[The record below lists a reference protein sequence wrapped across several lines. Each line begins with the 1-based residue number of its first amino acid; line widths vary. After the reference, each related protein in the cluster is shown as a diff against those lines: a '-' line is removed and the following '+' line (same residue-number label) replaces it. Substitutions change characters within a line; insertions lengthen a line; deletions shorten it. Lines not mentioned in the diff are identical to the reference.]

1 MAEGK
6 EPRQRRTRRAQR
18 AGAAEQA
25 PAAPQAAD
33 APEAANGAGPRALP
47 RLQELH
53 RGTVGPAMMKEF
65 GYGSPM
71 QIPTLEK
78 IVVNVGL
85 GEALTNARALEAAT
99 RDIGQITG
107 QRPVTNRARKSIA
120 NYKLREGMPVGVSV
134 TLRRR
139 RMWEFFDRLVAS
151 ALPRIRD
158 FRGLSRRSFD
168 GRGNYALGLREQV
181 IFPEIDYN
189 AVDRLRGLQ
198 VVITTTAPNDREG
211 LRLLELLGVPFT
223 RGEDG
228 RGG

>member
-1 MAEGK
+1 MAEK
-6 EPRQRRTRRAQR
+6 KATATRRPR
-18 AGAAEQA
+18 RRKAAAPAPEATEA
-25 PAAPQAAD
+25 PAAP
-33 APEAANGAGPRALP
+33 ENGSGPRALP

-53 RGTVGPAMMKEF
+53 RSTVGPAMVKEF
-65 GYGSPM
+65 GYSSPM

-99 RDIGQITG
+99 GDISQITG
-107 QRPVTNRARKSIA
+107 QRPITNRARKSIA

-158 FRGLSRRSFD
+158 FRGLSRKSFD
-168 GRGNYALGLREQV
+168 GRGNYAIGLREQV

-189 AVDRLRGLQ
+189 SVDRLRGLQ

-211 LRLLELLGVPFT
+211 LRLLEMLGVPFART
-223 RGEDG
+223 TGG
-228 RGG
+228 RTL

>member
-1 MAEGK
+1 MAEK
-6 EPRQRRTRRAQR
+6 KAPATRRPRRRRT
-18 AGAAEQA
+18 AAPVPDATEVA
-25 PAAPQAAD
+25 PA
-33 APEAANGAGPRALP
+33 PENGSGPRALP
-47 RLQELH
+47 RLLELH
-53 RGTVGPAMMKEF
+53 RSSVGAAMMKEF
-65 GYGSPM
+65 GYSSPM

-85 GEALTNARALEAAT
+85 GEALNNARALEAT
-99 RDIGQITG
+99 TGDISQITG
-107 QRPVTNRARKSIA
+107 QRPITNRARKSIA

-134 TLRRR
+134 TLRSR

-158 FRGLSRRSFD
+158 FRGLSRKSFD
-168 GRGNYALGLREQV
+168 GRGNYAIGLREQV

-211 LRLLELLGVPFT
+211 LRLLEMLGVPFART
-223 RGEDG
+223 SDG
-228 RGG
+228 SPL

>member
-6 EPRQRRTRRAQR
+6 TKARRTRRA
-18 AGAAEQA
+18 AKAEQA
-25 PAAPQAAD
+25 APEAAPQAA
-33 APEAANGAGPRALP
+33 AANGNGAGHAALP

-99 RDIGQITG
+99 SDISQITG
-107 QRPVTNRARKSIA
+107 QRPITNRARKSIA

-189 AVDRLRGLQ
+189 SVDRLRGLQ
-198 VVITTTAPNDREG
+198 VVITTTAPNDAEG
-211 LRLLELLGVPFT
+211 LRLLELLGVPFARIDGGA
-223 RGEDG
+223 RG
-228 RGG
+228 

>member
-1 MAEGK
+1 MAEK
-6 EPRQRRTRRAQR
+6 KATATRRPR
-18 AGAAEQA
+18 RRKAAAPAPEATEA
-25 PAAPQAAD
+25 PAAP
-33 APEAANGAGPRALP
+33 ENGSGPRALP

-53 RGTVGPAMMKEF
+53 RSTVGPAMVKEF
-65 GYGSPM
+65 GYSSPM

-99 RDIGQITG
+99 GDISQITG
-107 QRPVTNRARKSIA
+107 QRPITNRARKSIA

-158 FRGLSRRSFD
+158 FRGLSRKSFD
-168 GRGNYALGLREQV
+168 GRGNYAIGLREQV

-189 AVDRLRGLQ
+189 SVDRLRGLQ

-211 LRLLELLGVPFT
+211 LRLLEMLGVPFART
-223 RGEDG
+223 TGG
-228 RGG
+228 RAL

>member
-6 EPRQRRTRRAQR
+6 TKARRTRRA
-18 AGAAEQA
+18 AKAEQA
-25 PAAPQAAD
+25 APEAAPQAA
-33 APEAANGAGPRALP
+33 AANGNGAGPAALP

-99 RDIGQITG
+99 SDISQITG
-107 QRPVTNRARKSIA
+107 QRPITNRARKSIA

-189 AVDRLRGLQ
+189 SVDRLRGLQ
-198 VVITTTAPNDREG
+198 VVITTTAPNDAEG
-211 LRLLELLGVPFT
+211 LRLLELLGVPFARIDGGA
-223 RGEDG
+223 RG
-228 RGG
+228 

>member
-1 MAEGK
+1 
-6 EPRQRRTRRAQR
+6 
-18 AGAAEQA
+18 
-25 PAAPQAAD
+25 
-33 APEAANGAGPRALP
+33 
-47 RLQELH
+47 
-53 RGTVGPAMMKEF
+53 MMKEF
-65 GYGSPM
+65 GYSSPM

-85 GEALTNARALEAAT
+85 GEALTNARALESTTGDVA
-99 RDIGQITG
+99 QITG
-107 QRPVTNRARKSIA
+107 QRPITNRARKSIA

-168 GRGNYALGLREQV
+168 GRGNYAIGLREQV

-198 VVITTTAPNDREG
+198 VVITTTAPNDSEG

-223 RGEDG
+223 RSTTSA
-228 RGG
+228 GG

>member
-1 MAEGK
+1 
-6 EPRQRRTRRAQR
+6 
-18 AGAAEQA
+18 
-25 PAAPQAAD
+25 
-33 APEAANGAGPRALP
+33 
-47 RLQELH
+47 
-53 RGTVGPAMMKEF
+53 MMKEF
-65 GYGSPM
+65 GYSSPM
-71 QIPTLEK
+71 QIPTLSK

-99 RDIGQITG
+99 GDISQITG
-107 QRPVTNRARKSIA
+107 QRPITNRARKSIA

-158 FRGLSRRSFD
+158 FRGLSRKSFD
-168 GRGNYALGLREQV
+168 GRGNYAIGLREQV

-211 LRLLELLGVPFT
+211 LRLLEMLGVPFART
-223 RGEDG
+223 T
-228 RGG
+228 GGGAL

>member
-6 EPRQRRTRRAQR
+6 TKARRTRRA
-18 AGAAEQA
+18 AKAEQPA
-25 PAAPQAAD
+25 PEAAPQAA
-33 APEAANGAGPRALP
+33 AADGNGAGPAALP

-99 RDIGQITG
+99 GDISQITG
-107 QRPVTNRARKSIA
+107 QRPITNRARKSIA

-189 AVDRLRGLQ
+189 SVDRLRGLQ
-198 VVITTTAPNDREG
+198 VVITTTAPNDAEG
-211 LRLLELLGVPFT
+211 LRLLELLGVPFARIDGGA
-223 RGEDG
+223 RG
-228 RGG
+228 

>member
-1 MAEGK
+1 
-6 EPRQRRTRRAQR
+6 
-18 AGAAEQA
+18 
-25 PAAPQAAD
+25 
-33 APEAANGAGPRALP
+33 
-47 RLQELH
+47 
-53 RGTVGPAMMKEF
+53 MMKEF
-65 GYGSPM
+65 GYSSAM

-99 RDIGQITG
+99 GDISQITG
-107 QRPVTNRARKSIA
+107 QRPITNRARKSIA

-139 RMWEFFDRLVAS
+139 RMWEFFDRLIAS

-158 FRGLSRRSFD
+158 FRGLPRKSFD
-168 GRGNYALGLREQV
+168 GRGNYAIGLREQV

-189 AVDRLRGLQ
+189 SVDRLRGLQ

-211 LRLLELLGVPFT
+211 LRLLELLGVPFVRVT
-223 RGEDG
+223 G
-228 RGG
+228 R

>member
-1 MAEGK
+1 MAEK
-6 EPRQRRTRRAQR
+6 KAPATRRPRRRKA
-18 AGAAEQA
+18 
-25 PAAPQAAD
+25 AAP
-33 APEAANGAGPRALP
+33 APEATEVSAAPENGSGPRALP
-47 RLQELH
+47 RLQVLH
-53 RGTVGPAMMKEF
+53 RSTVGPAMMKEF
-65 GYGSPM
+65 GYSSPM

-99 RDIGQITG
+99 GDISQITG

-120 NYKLREGMPVGVSV
+120 NYQLREGMPVGVSV

-158 FRGLSRRSFD
+158 FRGLSRKSFD
-168 GRGNYALGLREQV
+168 GRGNYAIGLREQV

-189 AVDRLRGLQ
+189 SVDRLRGLQ

-211 LRLLELLGVPFT
+211 LRLLEMLGVPFART
-223 RGEDG
+223 TGG
-228 RGG
+228 RAL

>member
-1 MAEGK
+1 MAENK
-6 EPRQRRTRRAQR
+6 APATRRPR
-18 AGAAEQA
+18 RRKAA
-25 PAAPQAAD
+25 AA
-33 APEAANGAGPRALP
+33 APEATEAAVPVPENGSGPRALP

-53 RGTVGPAMMKEF
+53 RSTVGPAMMKEF
-65 GYGSPM
+65 GYSSPM
-71 QIPTLEK
+71 QIPTLAK

-99 RDIGQITG
+99 GDISQITG
-107 QRPVTNRARKSIA
+107 QRPITNRARKSIA

-158 FRGLSRRSFD
+158 FRGLSRKSFD
-168 GRGNYALGLREQV
+168 GRGNYAIGLREQV

-211 LRLLELLGVPFT
+211 LRLLEMLGVPFART
-223 RGEDG
+223 T
-228 RGG
+228 GGGAL

>member
-1 MAEGK
+1 MAEK
-6 EPRQRRTRRAQR
+6 KAPATRRPRRRKAAAQ
-18 AGAAEQA
+18 APEATEA
-25 PAAPQAAD
+25 PAAP
-33 APEAANGAGPRALP
+33 ENGSVPRALP
-47 RLQELH
+47 RLQEVH
-53 RGTVGPAMMKEF
+53 RSTVGPEMMKEF
-65 GYGSPM
+65 GYSSPM

-99 RDIGQITG
+99 GDISQITG
-107 QRPVTNRARKSIA
+107 QRPITNRARKSIA

-158 FRGLSRRSFD
+158 FRGLSRKSFD
-168 GRGNYALGLREQV
+168 GRGNYAIGLREQV

-189 AVDRLRGLQ
+189 SVDRLRGLQ

-211 LRLLELLGVPFT
+211 LRLLEMLGVPFART
-223 RGEDG
+223 TGG
-228 RGG
+228 RTL

>member
-1 MAEGK
+1 MAEK
-6 EPRQRRTRRAQR
+6 KATATRRPR
-18 AGAAEQA
+18 RRKAAAPAPEATEA
-25 PAAPQAAD
+25 PAAP
-33 APEAANGAGPRALP
+33 ENGSGPRTLP

-53 RGTVGPAMMKEF
+53 RSTVGPAMMNEF
-65 GYGSPM
+65 GYSSPM
-71 QIPTLEK
+71 QIPTIAK

-99 RDIGQITG
+99 GDISQITG
-107 QRPVTNRARKSIA
+107 QRPITNRARKSIA

-158 FRGLSRRSFD
+158 FRGLSRKSFD
-168 GRGNYALGLREQV
+168 GRGNYAIGLREQV

-211 LRLLELLGVPFT
+211 LRLLEMLGVPFART
-223 RGEDG
+223 TGG
-228 RGG
+228 RAL

>member
-1 MAEGK
+1 MAEK
-6 EPRQRRTRRAQR
+6 KAPATRRPRRRKAAAQ
-18 AGAAEQA
+18 APEATEA
-25 PAAPQAAD
+25 PAAP
-33 APEAANGAGPRALP
+33 ENGSGPRALP

-53 RGTVGPAMMKEF
+53 RSTVGPEMMKEF
-65 GYGSPM
+65 GYSSPM

-99 RDIGQITG
+99 GDISQITG
-107 QRPVTNRARKSIA
+107 QRPITNRARKSIA

-158 FRGLSRRSFD
+158 FRGLSRKSFD
-168 GRGNYALGLREQV
+168 GRGNYAIGLREQV

-189 AVDRLRGLQ
+189 SVDRLRGLQ

-211 LRLLELLGVPFT
+211 LRLLEMLGVPFART
-223 RGEDG
+223 TGG
-228 RGG
+228 RTL

>member
-6 EPRQRRTRRAQR
+6 TKARRTRRA
-18 AGAAEQA
+18 AKAEQPA
-25 PAAPQAAD
+25 PEAAPQAA
-33 APEAANGAGPRALP
+33 AADGNGAGPAALP

-78 IVVNVGL
+78 IVVNIGL

-99 RDIGQITG
+99 GDISQITG
-107 QRPVTNRARKSIA
+107 QRPITNRARKSIA

-189 AVDRLRGLQ
+189 SVDRLRGLQ
-198 VVITTTAPNDREG
+198 VVITTTAPNDAEG
-211 LRLLELLGVPFT
+211 LRLLELLGVPFARIDGGA
-223 RGEDG
+223 RG
-228 RGG
+228 

>member
-1 MAEGK
+1 
-6 EPRQRRTRRAQR
+6 
-18 AGAAEQA
+18 
-25 PAAPQAAD
+25 
-33 APEAANGAGPRALP
+33 
-47 RLQELH
+47 
-53 RGTVGPAMMKEF
+53 MMNEF
-65 GYGSPM
+65 GYSSPM
-71 QIPTLEK
+71 QIPTIAK

-99 RDIGQITG
+99 GDISQITG
-107 QRPVTNRARKSIA
+107 QRPITNRARKSIA

-158 FRGLSRRSFD
+158 FRGLSRKSFD
-168 GRGNYALGLREQV
+168 GRGNYAIGLREQV

-198 VVITTTAPNDREG
+198 VVITTTAPNDQGGAEAAGDARRSLCEDDRRRAPLGAGAALVEG
-211 LRLLELLGVPFT
+211 
-223 RGEDG
+223 D
-228 RGG
+228 

>member
-1 MAEGK
+1 MAQDK
-6 EPRQRRTRRAQR
+6 APAKRRTRRKA
-18 AGAAEQA
+18 AAAEAA
-25 PAAPQAAD
+25 PAPAPS
-33 APEAANGAGPRALP
+33 ANGAPALP
-47 RLQELH
+47 RLHALH
-53 RGTVGPAMMKEF
+53 REEVGPAMMKEF
-65 GYGSPM
+65 GYSSAM

-99 RDIGQITG
+99 GDISQITG
-107 QRPVTNRARKSIA
+107 QRPITNRARKSIA

-139 RMWEFFDRLVAS
+139 RMWEFFDRLIAS

-158 FRGLSRRSFD
+158 FRGLPRKSFD
-168 GRGNYALGLREQV
+168 GRGNYAIGLREQV

-189 AVDRLRGLQ
+189 SVDRLRGLQ

-211 LRLLELLGVPFT
+211 LRLLELLGVPFVRVT
-223 RGEDG
+223 G
-228 RGG
+228 R